1 MNQVS
6 YKHCQHLPGKSSE
19 VTSDRWGV
27 AVVPDCTK
35 LWRLSLRGLLKGC
48 LIFACLTMLA
58 SACGGSSNGGDAGSG
73 DGGDEMADGG
83 DAGSGDGGDEM
94 ADGGDAG
101 SGDGGDEMAD
111 GGDEMADG
119 GDAGSGDGGDE
130 MADGGDAGSGDG
142 GDEMAEIDRSGE
154 VIRVGY
160 VNNEGAAFALPEF
173 RIGGEV
179 AIEAINESGGIH
191 GAIIEPVVCLSDG
204 TPEGAI
210 NCANDLIEENV
221 VLAYMGIELASEA
234 AIGLW
239 VDAGIPYISSNSWGD
254 TERNSPGA
262 FLLHAAA
269 GAYAVGPAKT
279 FKDLGIGHIAVV
291 LEDSPSQLDFL
302 ETIITPVLAHNEIEW
317 ERIIV
322 NAAAPDYAA
331 AIATAQATGVE
342 AIWGQFTEGGC
353 IGLVGAADASGYD
366 KPIFAGSCSIYID
379 VLGEAAVGTY
389 TQSDAYGVFGKQFA
403 PPEIAERLDDYVAEM
418 TAAGHEDYIHGFTVL
433 PYSAWREI
441 EFVLETI
448 EGPITSESVALAFAT
463 AGTTPGWFGPDLR
476 CGQAPWPAES
486 SHCGSQIAVW
496 RVVLNEDG
504 TIGRELVGD
513 GFFDA
518 FEYSGF

>member
-1 MNQVS
+1 MPV
-6 YKHCQHLPGKSSE
+6 Y
-19 VTSDRWGV
+19 TRFWGF
-27 AVVPDCTK
+27 A
-35 LWRLSLRGLLKGC
+35 LRGCLLIVC
-48 LIFACLTMLA
+48 LAMLA
-58 SACGGSSNGGDAGSG
+58 SACGGSSNGS
-73 DGGDEMADGG
+73 DGGETADDGG
-83 DAGSGDGGDEM
+83 ETADDGGET
-94 ADGGDAG
+94 
-101 SGDGGDEMAD
+101 
-111 GGDEMADG
+111 
-119 GDAGSGDGGDE
+119 
-130 MADGGDAGSGDG
+130 
-142 GDEMAEIDRSGE
+142 AEIDRSGE

-179 AIEAINESGGIH
+179 AIEAINDSGGIH

-210 NCANDLIEENV
+210 NCANDLIEKDV

-254 TERNSPGA
+254 TERNSRGA

-279 FKDLGIGHIAVV
+279 FKDLGISHIAVV

-342 AIWGQFTEGGC
+342 AIWGQFTEPGC
-353 IGLVGAADASGYD
+353 IGLVGAADASGYK

-379 VLGEAAVGTY
+379 LLGEAAVGTY
-389 TQSDAYGVFGKQFA
+389 TQSDTYGVFGKQFA
-403 PPEIAERLDDYVAEM
+403 PPEIAERLDDYVIEM
-418 TAAGHEDYIHGFTVL
+418 TAAGHEDYIPGFTVL

-441 EFVLETI
+441 AFILETI
-448 EGPITSESVALAFAT
+448 KGPITAESVTQAFAT

-486 SHCGSQIAVW
+486 SSCGSQIAVW
-496 RVVLNEDG
+496 KVVLNEDG

>member
-1 MNQVS
+1 M
-6 YKHCQHLPGKSSE
+6 
-19 VTSDRWGV
+19 
-27 AVVPDCTK
+27 VV
-35 LWRLSLRGLLKGC
+35 C
-48 LIFACLTMLA
+48 LALLA
-58 SACGGSSNGGDAGSG
+58 SACGGSSDGGDVGSG
-73 DGGDEMADGG
+73 DSGGETAGDDDMAGG
-83 DAGSGDGGDEM
+83 SDGSGDSGGEM
-94 ADGGDAG
+94 AGDDDMAGGSDGSED
-101 SGDGGDEMAD
+101 SGGEMA
-111 GGDEMADG
+111 GDDDMDDSDDTAQ
-119 GDAGSGDGGDE
+119 
-130 MADGGDAGSGDG
+130 
-142 GDEMAEIDRSGE
+142 IDRTGE

-179 AIEAINESGGIH
+179 AIEVINNSGGIH

-204 TPEGAI
+204 SPEGAI
-210 NCANDLIEENV
+210 NCANDLIEEDV
-221 VLAYMGIELASEA
+221 VMAYMGIELASEA

-239 VDAGIPYISSNSWGD
+239 VDSGIPYVSSNSWGD

-279 FKDLGIGHIAVV
+279 YKDLGISHIAVV

-331 AIATAQATGVE
+331 AIATAQAAGVE

-389 TQSDAYGVFGKQFA
+389 TQSDTYGVFGKQFA
-403 PPEIAERLDDYVAEM
+403 PPEIAERLDAYVAEM
-418 TAAGHEDYIHGFTVL
+418 TAAGHEEYIPGFTVL

-441 EFVLETI
+441 EFILEAI
-448 EGPITSESVALAFAT
+448 EGPITAESITEAFAT

-476 CGQAPWPAES
+476 CGQVPWPAES

-496 RVVLNEDG
+496 KVVLNEDG